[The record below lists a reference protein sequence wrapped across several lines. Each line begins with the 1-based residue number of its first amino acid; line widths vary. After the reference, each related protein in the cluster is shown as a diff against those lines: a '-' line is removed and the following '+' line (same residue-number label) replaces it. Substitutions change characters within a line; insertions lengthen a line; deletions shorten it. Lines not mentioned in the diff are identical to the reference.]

1 LDELYIMNTMDELR
15 NYLLSTPY
23 DVTVILL
30 AYEYTPKNKT
40 IPNLL
45 AAQSILLKSN
55 PKYNFTYEYKVIT
68 ASEIHNFYL
77 ANVTTFLPYLVT
89 YKKEYKF
96 RVPWW
101 FPCKQ
106 TDPSG
111 PTDDVNRFILQSLK
125 N

>member
-1 LDELYIMNTMDELR
+1 MDDLR
-15 NYLLSTPY
+15 NYLLITTY

-30 AYEYTPKNKT
+30 AYEYTPNNKI

-45 AAQSILLKSN
+45 AAQHSLLQNN
-55 PKYNFTYEYKVIT
+55 PKYNMTYEYIVIT
-68 ASEIHNFYL
+68 SSQIYKFYL
-77 ANVTTFLPYLVT
+77 ANVTTFIPYLVT
-89 YKKEYKF
+89 YKKEYKL
-96 RVPWW
+96 RDPWW

-111 PTDDVNRFILQSLK
+111 PTDDVKRFILQSLK